1 MNLLLDQNVY
11 AATARFLRSMG
22 HDVATVGELGRSQAP
37 DEEVLEL
44 AQQTGR
50 ILLTRD
56 RDFGGLVFAGRC
68 RSGVVYL
75 RGSPATTQALHVQL
89 RIVLGLYSQEQLQQ
103 AFVTVEPG
111 RHRFRKLPAPPH

>member
-11 AATARFLRSMG
+11 AVTARFLRSMG
-22 HDVATVGELGRSQAP
+22 HVVTSVGELGRSQAS

-44 AQQTGR
+44 ARSTER

-56 RDFGGLVFAGRC
+56 RDFGGLVFAGRS
-68 RSGVVYL
+68 RSGVVYM
-75 RGSPATTQALHVQL
+75 RGLPAANQALHAEL
-89 RIVLGLYSQEQLQQ
+89 RIVLELYSQEQLRQ

-111 RHRFRKLPAPPH
+111 RHRFRKLPASPR